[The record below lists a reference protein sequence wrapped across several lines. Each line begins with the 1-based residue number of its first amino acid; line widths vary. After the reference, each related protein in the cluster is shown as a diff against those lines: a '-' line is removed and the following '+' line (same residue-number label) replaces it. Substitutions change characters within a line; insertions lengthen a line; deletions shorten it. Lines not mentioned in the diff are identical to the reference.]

1 MALGIQSPSAKEV
14 LVVAVPT
21 DVVVQNPSDQGEFGS
36 ASQRAGNLFVEEEE
50 EEEEEEAVLVVMG
63 IQIPSFVEEE
73 VVLVA
78 LGIQSPSA
86 KEVLVG
92 AVQDAVAVQNPSDQ
106 GDFGS
111 ALLKFGNPFVE
122 EGAASMGVGSGNP
135 SGRRA

>member
-1 MALGIQSPSAKEV
+1 VALGIQSPSAKEV

-36 ASQRAGNLFVEEEE
+36 ASQRAGNLFVEE

>member
-36 ASQRAGNLFVEEEE
+36 ASQRAGNLFVEE

-135 SGRRA
+135 SGRRT

>member
-36 ASQRAGNLFVEEEE
+36 ASQRAGNLFVEEE

>member
-1 MALGIQSPSAKEV
+1 M
-14 LVVAVPT
+14 PT

-36 ASQRAGNLFVEEEE
+36 ASQRAGNLFV

>member
-36 ASQRAGNLFVEEEE
+36 ASQRAGNLFVE

>member
-21 DVVVQNPSDQGEFGS
+21 AVVVQNPSNQGEFGS
-36 ASQRAGNLFVEEEE
+36 ASLRAGNLFV
-50 EEEEEEAVLVVMG
+50 EEEEEAVLVVMG
-63 IQIPSFVEEE
+63 IQIPSFVEEEE

-92 AVQDAVAVQNPSDQ
+92 AVRDAVAVQNPSDQ

-135 SGRRA
+135 SGRKA

>member
-50 EEEEEEAVLVVMG
+50 EEEEAVLVVMG

-78 LGIQSPSA
+78 LGIQRPSA
-86 KEVLVG
+86 KEVLVC

>member
-36 ASQRAGNLFVEEEE
+36 ASQRAGNLFVEE

>member
-1 MALGIQSPSAKEV
+1 VALGIQSPSAKEV

-50 EEEEEEAVLVVMG
+50 EEEEAVLVVMG

-86 KEVLVG
+86 KEVLVC

>member
-36 ASQRAGNLFVEEEE
+36 ASQRAGNLFVEEE

-122 EGAASMGVGSGNP
+122 EGAASMGVGSENP

>member
-50 EEEEEEAVLVVMG
+50 EEEEAVLVVMG

-86 KEVLVG
+86 KEVLVC

>member
-36 ASQRAGNLFVEEEE
+36 ASQRAGNLFV

>member
-36 ASQRAGNLFVEEEE
+36 ASLRAGNLFVEEEE
-50 EEEEEEAVLVVMG
+50 EE
-63 IQIPSFVEEE
+63 
-73 VVLVA
+73 VVLVT

-106 GDFGS
+106 GDFGP

>member
-36 ASQRAGNLFVEEEE
+36 ASQRAGNLFVE

-135 SGRRA
+135 SGRRT